1 MVKSKFKTVAWSPW
15 CSALSS
21 SSCGYMSQIDLSNPL
36 PSFIVQGSSLK
47 RFVEWKCLD
56 LNLSEE
62 ISDDMYP
69 SS

>member
-1 MVKSKFKTVAWSPW
+1 
-15 CSALSS
+15 
-21 SSCGYMSQIDLSNPL
+21 MSQIDLSNPL